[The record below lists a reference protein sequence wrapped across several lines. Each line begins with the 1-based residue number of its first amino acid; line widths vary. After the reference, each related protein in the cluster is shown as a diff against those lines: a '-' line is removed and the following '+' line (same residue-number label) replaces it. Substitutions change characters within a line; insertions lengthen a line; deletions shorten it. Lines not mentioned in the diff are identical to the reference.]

1 MLVTVGLLGVLG
13 YLYMEETTDKYHDKT
28 SGDENVASAPMENE
42 GIPGRGPGCVG
53 CTPDWL
59 EDDDL
64 VHTPASLDPYTMNAL
79 NPPVTAL
86 SPSTKNQS
94 RDLRGDVTIPHATDH
109 DTNDFLNPHLTD
121 KLKFTVC
128 ASAPV
133 PNH

>member
-13 YLYMEETTDKYHDKT
+13 YLYMEETTDKYHDN

-42 GIPGRGPGCVG
+42 GIPGR
-53 CTPDWL
+53 TPEWL

-94 RDLRGDVTIPHATDH
+94 KDLRGDVTIPHATDH